1 MPSIGGASAR
11 VAVPTPA
18 PSLDGATKPVTA
30 LGTDAISSNYG
41 RNIQLTLNVV
51 TALVLGFALWR
62 YLAAWGTFLIF
73 AFPHLQDSALF
84 RNVPVVPLVSHWGL
98 LIGAHIG
105 LLLVAA
111 IVLMLRHLF
120 PAVSLDSNGIVFTA
134 LGRSQRLAWE
144 HVSFV
149 KATDL
154 RDEQHVILVEA
165 EGKQLPW
172 YYVMGSWLYDGG
184 TGRGALIWPM
194 LPQFEP
200 LMQRMALE
208 LTRRQ
213 QPDAP
218 VKLRDDA
225 PGWLLMLAIRPAE
238 ALDRLVSMYESDRDM
253 PQGLESAATMR
264 AASRMLWIAAAPAF
278 LLLLYWIMYKGQ
290 LLVLQIPLML
300 LLAIIWGI
308 TEWPL
313 ASFLASS
320 LDQVVG
326 AGNKGYQGLYMYA
339 TAQLPRLLPL
349 GVAVLLTLMGFPT
362 LAIVVWAAGIAWSGL
377 LTAGLWEALYGW
389 RGPLLLGGSIMT
401 VFFQILTLI
410 GVLVL
415 RG

>member
-1 MPSIGGASAR
+1 VPEAV
-11 VAVPTPA
+11 VATPTPA
-18 PSLDGATKPVTA
+18 LAG
-30 LGTDAISSNYG
+30 DAIQADYA
-41 RNIQLTLNVV
+41 RPIQLALNIG
-51 TALVLGFALWR
+51 TAVILGFAVWR
-62 YLAAWGTFLIF
+62 YLVAWATFLIF
-73 AFPHLQDSALF
+73 MFPNLRDALLF
-84 RNVPVVPLVSHWGL
+84 RSVNVVPLVSAWGL
-98 LIGAHIG
+98 LIGAHVG
-105 LLLVAA
+105 LVLLAA

-120 PAVSLDSNGIVFTA
+120 PAVALDSNGVVFTA

-144 HVSFV
+144 QVAFV

-154 RDEQHVILVEA
+154 RDEEHVILVEA
-165 EGKQLPW
+165 EGKSLPW

-184 TGRGALIWPM
+184 AGRGALIWPM

-213 QPDAP
+213 QPDQEL
-218 VKLRDDA
+218 KLRDDA
-225 PGWLLMLAIRPAE
+225 PGWMLMLAVRPAE
-238 ALDRLVSMYESDRDM
+238 ALDRLVRMNERERDAPQDLEM
-253 PQGLESAATMR
+253 PATTR
-264 AASRMLWIAAAPAF
+264 AAIRMAMVAAAPAV
-278 LLLLYWIMYKGQ
+278 LLLLYWMMYRGQ
-290 LLVLQIPLML
+290 LLLLQVPLML
-300 LLAIIWGI
+300 VLSIIWGL

-320 LDQVVG
+320 MDQIAG
-326 AGNKGYQGLYMYA
+326 AGNKGYQGLYMYP

-349 GVAVLLTLMGFPT
+349 VLAIVLTLMGFPT
-362 LAIVVWAAGIAWSGL
+362 LAIVAWGAGIAWSGL

-389 RGPLLLGGSIMT
+389 RGPVLLGGSVMT